1 MAANLNKIS
10 QKTKQKGAFS
20 SSFVNF
26 EALFY
31 DFETLK
37 TEGQRGKWKAASKR
51 EQ

>member
-10 QKTKQKGAFS
+10 QETKHQGEFS

-31 DFETLK
+31 DFEILK
-37 TEGQRGKWKAASKR
+37 KMMGDG
-51 EQ
+51 